1 MDTKHPGMA
10 SPRAASNAQK
20 LHPQTAHRSPSGQRA
35 VLVALAG
42 DVVVASIKFIAGFLS
57 GSSAMI
63 SEGVHTLI
71 DASTEVI
78 LLYGLVMSRR
88 RGTPAHQLGYGRE
101 VFFWNFVV
109 AILIFSLGS
118 GIAFLAG
125 VRQII
130 HPATIEGHIL
140 NFTVIVC
147 SGAVEIIGLREAF
160 RKSRRGRSKE
170 SLYQSLVRQ
179 RDPTSMTI
187 LFGGIAAL
195 VGLIVTACGL
205 LASMV
210 TANAVYDGVASVV
223 IAGILAVTAF
233 KLATESKSLLI
244 GVPADP
250 EIVKGMIA
258 TVAAAKPVETVNG
271 VVSVH
276 LSPDQLLV
284 AISVAFKAG
293 LNTETL
299 EAAVAQIEASLR
311 AGFPQIVALFIK
323 PQSQSHYAELHGKGA
338 PLTCFAQVQ
347 SVGTTPYTSL

>member
-1 MDTKHPGMA
+1 L
-10 SPRAASNAQK
+10 ASNAQK
-20 LHPQTAHRSPSGQRA
+20 LHPQSIHRSGAGQRA
-35 VLVALAG
+35 VLIALAG
-42 DVVVASIKFIAGFLS
+42 DIIVAAIKFFAGFLS

-78 LLYGLVMSRR
+78 LLYGLIVSRR

-118 GIAFLAG
+118 GVAFLAG
-125 VRQII
+125 LRQII
-130 HPATIEGHIL
+130 HPAPIEGHTL
-140 NFTVIVC
+140 NFTVIAC
-147 SGAVEIIGLREAF
+147 SAAVEIIGLREAF
-160 RKSRRGRSKE
+160 RKSKHGRSKE
-170 SLYQSLVRQ
+170 SLYQSLVRR

-195 VGLIVTACGL
+195 MGLAVTTLGL
-205 LASMV
+205 LASMA
-210 TANAVYDGVASVV
+210 TGNAAYDGMASVV
-223 IAGILAVTAF
+223 IAAILAVTAF

-250 EIVKGMIA
+250 EIVKGIIG
-258 TVAAAKPVETVNG
+258 TVAAAGSVKAVNG

-284 AISVAFKAG
+284 AISVAFKPD
-293 LNTETL
+293 LNTEEL
-299 EAAVAQIEASLR
+299 ETAIAQIEAGLR
-311 AGFPQIVALFIK
+311 VGFPQIVALFIK
-323 PQSQSHYAELHGKGA
+323 PQSPEHYAELHGKGA
-338 PLTCFAQVQ
+338 PVTCFARVQ
-347 SVGTTPYTSL
+347 NIATTPYTSL